1 MIVTFKKINNYNNH
15 VRKCKKSISI
25 FKHKMGKKYSKIIF
39 HDFPMTFL
47 VFFYFP

>member
-1 MIVTFKKINNYNNH
+1 MLEIVNSPFQFW
-15 VRKCKKSISI
+15 KSQN
-25 FKHKMGKKYSKIIF
+25 GQKYSKLIF